1 MTYNKESGEVTI
13 HDQQTEKP
21 KKIIKSMDEALK
33 YKQDLYEELE
43 LDDDAMPKGKSHDEV
58 NQDELAKK
66 IMRLRT
72 EF

>member
-43 LDDDAMPKGKSHDEV
+43 LDDDAMPKGKSHE
-58 NQDELAKK
+58 
-66 IMRLRT
+66 
-72 EF
+72 